1 MKRVRFNAFVH
12 DTWKDGSKSTFG
24 DYAKGFKSKGK
35 LISIETVDGRH
46 DITRC
51 ALIKVKDGSIDV
63 IPIKEVKLIT
73 LFGEFINWFKN
84 VKS

>member
-24 DYAKGFKSKGK
+24 DYTKGFKSKGR
-35 LISIETVDGRH
+35 LIGIESVKDTYGT
-46 DITRC
+46 TRC